1 MILPPQNEIYIYI
14 LEVKTIFISVGGKL
28 SDDTS
33 YFTAWFSLHFSQLGT
48 KVTPLT
54 REEFGVQIFK
64 EKLRGKHRESE
75 NFLGK
80 VQLQRSPGMAEYFFN
95 HFVSF
100 EKKTPVIKPTVTMWV
115 FCNKIYVNDDSA
127 SWSPT
132 VTNGISSKFNFNEIP
147 VDLWADD
154 HKATALHALCS
165 DSVTALGR
173 KQLHSFKPKP
183 KSQPIKANFL
193 NIPYFTVLFPQLI
206 FQSKN
211 TLPGLVLDTKFRNKP
226 GCRIAEDTSHPAWT
240 SPGGTHR
247 WLLPKFGTFFTW
259 ESTGSKRTAG
269 GSFLCSV

>member
-1 MILPPQNEIYIYI
+1 MILPPQNEKYIYI
-14 LEVKTIFISVGGKL
+14 LEVKTIFISVGEKL

-33 YFTAWFSLHFSQLGT
+33 YFTAWFPLHFSQLGT

-80 VQLQRSPGMAEYFFN
+80 VQLQRSPGMAEYFFLIILLAL
-95 HFVSF
+95 
-100 EKKTPVIKPTVTMWV
+100 KKKNPVIKPTVTMWF
-115 FCNKIYVNDDSA
+115 FCNKICVNDDSA

-165 DSVTALGR
+165 DSVTALGA
-173 KQLHSFKPKP
+173 
-183 KSQPIKANFL
+183 KAAA
-193 NIPYFTVLFPQLI
+193 LF
-206 FQSKN
+206 
-211 TLPGLVLDTKFRNKP
+211 
-226 GCRIAEDTSHPAWT
+226 
-240 SPGGTHR
+240 
-247 WLLPKFGTFFTW
+247 
-259 ESTGSKRTAG
+259 
-269 GSFLCSV
+269 